1 MTKHR
6 KNRPAGNQTAQ
17 GGVEL
22 VKKTPAPVQT
32 KAKAKAKSQPQE
44 KKAPNFI
51 QRFISFLKDARREL
65 TRVTWPTRK
74 ETIHSTGVLLVL
86 VCIAALY
93 LFIVDNIINLAVV
106 DGLRELL
113 LKIVV
118 KLKL

>member
-6 KNRPAGNQTAQ
+6 KNKPSSDQVGGALAKKPA
-17 GGVEL
+17 V
-22 VKKTPAPVQT
+22 PAP
-32 KAKAKAKSQPQE
+32 KPKPKRESQEIKPPTGI
-44 KKAPNFI
+44 KRLIA
-51 QRFISFLKDARREL
+51 FLKDARREL

-74 ETIHSTGVLLVL
+74 ETIHSTGVLLAL
-86 VCIAALY
+86 VAIAALY